1 MDDDIILRKQ
11 AVELHLKGLSK
22 SDIAV
27 KIGRSRQWVHKW
39 LNRYHE
45 VGGESWFE
53 SLSNAPE
60 NISRKTAEDIE
71 SLVISIRK
79 TLDGRKYA
87 QKGALS
93 IMYELNQM
101 GVPSPS
107 IATIN
112 RILKRHGLVGQ
123 SMSKMVKK
131 RIIQIILPLFS
142 RWIWSGQST
151 LQGASVFT
159 FWMLLRRKTIMQ
171 AFILCLTSLQSLL
184 QQHS

>member
-1 MDDDIILRKQ
+1 MDDETILRKQ
-11 AVELHLKGLSK
+11 VVELHLKGLSK
-22 SDIAV
+22 SDIATKV
-27 KIGRSRQWVHKW
+27 GRSRQWVHKW
-39 LNRYHE
+39 LKRYHE

-53 SLSNAPE
+53 SLSNTPGK
-60 NISRKTAEDIE
+60 ISRKTAVDLED
-71 SLVISIRK
+71 LVISIRK
-79 TLDGRKYA
+79 ALDGRKYA

-142 RWIWSGQST
+142 RWTWSDQST
-151 LQGASVFT
+151 SQEASVFT
-159 FWMLLRRKTIMQ
+159 Y
-171 AFILCLTSLQSLL
+171 
-184 QQHS
+184 